1 MRRGKLD
8 DDVKRKVKVNKDGR
22 GRMGERKIKKKS
34 GGKRSETR
42 ERKGGK
48 SWYTGDETR
57 PDEMR

>member
-1 MRRGKLD
+1 M
-8 DDVKRKVKVNKDGR
+8 KRKVKVNKDGR
-22 GRMGERKIKKKS
+22 GRMGERKIKKKIRRE
-34 GGKRSETR
+34 KETR